1 MPNSP
6 ESQDPEDLRITRLAV
21 GRETSR
27 VEPDRRVPYGHVL
40 CAAATL
46 GCGPAA
52 IMSRLTALGYAD
64 FELPDIPLPLT
75 VDRDDALL
83 IKEEAYNLSWL
94 ELGKPVPLRHILGA
108 AGREGRSPAEAARR
122 LTAFGYEVPA
132 GHPLPESPDSRDIA
146 LIRTKPGGSGEWL
159 DWGAEVSAYQ
169 VLGAASA
176 LGYSPHAAA
185 TRLVELGL
193 RLPYTPEPGDERIL
207 RYGVGHRPWPSR
219 YSSVPSGHVLDV
231 ARETGRPPAD
241 IVARLAELGCATD
254 GPVPDTPEK
263 DDLLLLSQELDGRA
277 PWLSVNGNVG
287 VRLRHI
293 LRASLATGRTPAEI
307 TERLA
312 TLGHWLHANAKVPA
326 VAEAEDIRLLETV
339 DRSFLDNVHLE
350 HVLRSASLTGRSP
363 ADVASRLTALG
374 YRLPDE
380 VDYPEVRG
388 TVAAA
393 A

>member
-1 MPNSP
+1 MSNSS
-6 ESQDPEDLRITRLAV
+6 ESQDPEDLRITRLRV
-21 GRETSR
+21 RRETSF
-27 VEPDRRVPYGHVL
+27 VKPDRPVRFGHVL
-40 CAAATL
+40 YAAASL
-46 GCGPAA
+46 ECSPAA
-52 IMSRLTALGYAD
+52 IVSRLTALGYAD
-64 FELPDIPLPLT
+64 IELPDIPLPLT

-94 ELGKPVPLRHILGA
+94 ELGKPVSLRHILAA
-108 AGREGRSPAEAARR
+108 AGRVGRSPAHAARR
-122 LTAFGYEVPA
+122 LTAFGYAVPA
-132 GHPLPESPDSRDIA
+132 GHPLPESPDTRDIV
-146 LIRTKPGGSGEWL
+146 LIRAQPRGNGDWL
-159 DWGAEVSAYQ
+159 DRGAEVPAHHVLSA
-169 VLGAASA
+169 AAE

-185 TRLVELGL
+185 NRLVGLGF

-207 RYGVGHRPWPSR
+207 RYGVGHRAWPSR

-231 ARETGRPPAD
+231 ARETGRPQAA
-241 IVARLAELGCATD
+241 IVDRLAELGCRTD
-254 GPVPDTPEK
+254 APAPDAPEE
-263 DDLLLLSQELDGRA
+263 DDLFLLSQELDGRA
-277 PWLSVNGNVG
+277 PWLWVNGVVG
-287 VRLRHI
+287 VQLRHI

-326 VAEAEDIRLLETV
+326 VADVEDIRLLETV

-380 VDYPEVRG
+380 VEYPEVRG
-388 TVAAA
+388 TVAA
-393 A
+393 